1 MTTLWGRCCYCSC
14 VTDEGIEAD
23 VICQGFTTPKPQSWE
38 LNPSGLPP
46 KPTCF
51 QDIIPTPTCQ
61 LCRLWGEAV
70 ENVQEW
76 RGLNLTLK
84 IEFKCQTTSEKAE
97 GMGKPT
103 VTGKQNQPRLFSLG
117 FSPPTLHPSEQISEQ
132 ASKGHQS
139 AQDQTGSSIFSPLF
153 TSYSSEVYFCFFGSV
168 WGVIF

>member
-23 VICQGFTTPKPQSWE
+23 VVRQGFTTPKPQSWE

-97 GMGKPT
+97 GLGKPT

-117 FSPPTLHPSEQISEQ
+117 FSPQHCIPVNKSLSRQVKGIKVPRTKLVRVFSHLCLPLILQKFIS
-132 ASKGHQS
+132 A
-139 AQDQTGSSIFSPLF
+139 FLVLF
-153 TSYSSEVYFCFFGSV
+153 EG
-168 WGVIF
+168 